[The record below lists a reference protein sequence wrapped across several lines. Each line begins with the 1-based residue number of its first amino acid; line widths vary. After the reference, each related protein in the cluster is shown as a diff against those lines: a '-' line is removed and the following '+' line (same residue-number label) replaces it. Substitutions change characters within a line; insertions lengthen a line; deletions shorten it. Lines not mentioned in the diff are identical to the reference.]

1 MAKETTDAQK
11 KTASKTATKKVATK
25 ATATKKV
32 EVAPAEK
39 VTKTTAK
46 KTTKP
51 ATEVPAKKEPAKAV
65 KKTTAKATKTTTKTT
80 TKAAT
85 TKTAETKTA
94 TKKVAAKT
102 TTKTTAKKETK
113 VATEKVVSAAKKNIL
128 YISTEVQP
136 FIATGGLADVAGS
149 LPKFVTK
156 VAGDI
161 DMRVVLP
168 LYQDID
174 KKYRENMQFLGYTF
188 VKLNWRSQ
196 YCGVFSLKLDG
207 VTYYFIDNEYYFK
220 RKGTYGYL
228 DDGERFA
235 FFSKAVLDM
244 VSITK
249 FVPNIIHANDW
260 QSALTVIYLKT
271 IYNNND
277 NYRNTKALFTIHNIE
292 YQGVYGRELLGDIF
306 DLPAHL
312 LHVVE
317 YDSCINLVKGAIV
330 CSDMFSTVS
339 PSYAQE
345 IKTEEYAK
353 GLHHII
359 RQNAHKL
366 TGILNGIDYDFYNPK
381 TDKALCTNYD
391 FDTIDNKVKNKL
403 YLQKQLGLQP
413 LQGMP
418 VVAIISRLVSHKGL
432 DLVKD
437 VIQQALQQNRIQFI
451 VVGPGDESYV
461 NFFKWLESKYPGK
474 VKAIV
479 GKYENVLARQT
490 YAACD
495 IFLMPSKFEPCG
507 LSQMIASRFGAI
519 PIVRE
524 TGGLRDSIKDF
535 GCEGGGN
542 GYTFRDYNASDLLY
556 NINRAVQEYY
566 QPETWKKHQQT
577 VMNID
582 FSWQKSAKEY
592 VELYNKL
599 V

>member
-1 MAKETTDAQK
+1 MATKKSDEKVQKTVKTSLPKTSTTKVAK
-11 KTASKTATKKVATK
+11 ATTTKTTKKVAKTPEVETVAKATKTTKTAAKTVAKKETTK
-25 ATATKKV
+25 A
-32 EVAPAEK
+32 
-39 VTKTTAK
+39 TKTTAK
-46 KTTKP
+46 KT
-51 ATEVPAKKEPAKAV
+51 A
-65 KKTTAKATKTTTKTT
+65 T
-80 TKAAT
+80 TKAPS
-85 TKTAETKTA
+85 
-94 TKKVAAKT
+94 TKKTMPK
-102 TTKTTAKKETK
+102 
-113 VATEKVVSAAKKNIL
+113 KVVEAQVVTTENKKKIL
-128 YISTEVQP
+128 YVATEVQP

-156 VAGDI
+156 VAPDVDI
-161 DMRVVLP
+161 RVVLP
-168 LYQDID
+168 LYQDIAQ
-174 KKYRENMQFLGYTF
+174 KYRDNMQFMGYTF
-188 VKLNWRSQ
+188 VRLSWRNQ
-196 YCGVFSLKLDG
+196 YCGIFTLKLDG

-220 RKGTYGYL
+220 RKGTYGYM

-244 VSITK
+244 STVTGFI
-249 FVPNIIHANDW
+249 PNVLHANDW
-260 QSALTVIYLKT
+260 QSALSVIYLKKV
-271 IYNNND
+271 YNND
-277 NYRNTKALFTIHNIE
+277 ERYRNTKALFTIHNIE
-292 YQGVYGRELLGDIF
+292 YQGKYGRELLGDLF

-312 LHVVE
+312 LGVVE

-359 RQNAHKL
+359 RENAHKL

-381 TDKALCTNYD
+381 TDKDLCANYD
-391 FDTIDNKVKNKL
+391 FDTIGDKVKNKL
-403 YLQKQLGLQP
+403 FLQKQLGLQP
-413 LQGMP
+413 LQSMP
-418 VVAIISRLVSHKGL
+418 LVAIISRLVSHKGL
-432 DLVKD
+432 DLVKAIAQD
-437 VIQQALQQNRIQFI
+437 ALQQNRIQLVI
-451 VVGPGDESYV
+451 VGPGDQDYV
-461 NFFKWLESKYPGK
+461 DYFKWLESKYPGK

-507 LSQMIASRFGAI
+507 LSQMIASRFGAV

-542 GYTFRDYNASDLLY
+542 GYTFSNYNAHDLLH
-556 NINRAVQEYY
+556 NINRAVQDFYN
-566 QPETWKKHQQT
+566 QDKWKQQQNI
-577 VMNID
+577 VMNVD